1 MIYLIVFLISTFLIS
16 LGLKTKRSF
25 LRRILV
31 FSGILLPC
39 LLAGFRNISVGTD
52 TSGYVLN
59 LYNIA
64 FKTNSFSIFVNIANN
79 IYYSTDILYLLITY
93 VISKFNFSFQ
103 LLLFIY
109 ECLIIIPIYLALKRT
124 ATKPK
129 DITFGMLIFYFTFYN
144 LSLNMIR
151 QSIAISFVL
160 LGFSYLND
168 KSKLKNK
175 LLCIIFILI
184 AIGFHDTAIIS
195 LLIITIYFYF
205 NNIKIKAK
213 QKTLIG
219 MLLIALCIVA
229 LILYKPLLLFI
240 GNSGIYSKALLY
252 LNTFSNFDIDYLGT
266 LLNLI
271 IIFTLALNKKDYK
284 NMNLN
289 YKFGLLLSILNLL
302 ISFMGTFITYVHR
315 IAYYLYYIIIVN
327 YIAPLS
333 SSGSKK
339 NYINVRT
346 LLIISVFFVYWF
358 IVIFLNNSNETLP
371 YIIYK

>member
-1 MIYLIVFLISTFLIS
+1 
-16 LGLKTKRSF
+16 
-25 LRRILV
+25 
-31 FSGILLPC
+31 
-39 LLAGFRNISVGTD
+39 
-52 TSGYVLN
+52 
-59 LYNIA
+59 
-64 FKTNSFSIFVNIANN
+64 
-79 IYYSTDILYLLITY
+79 
-93 VISKFNFSFQ
+93 
-103 LLLFIY
+103 
-109 ECLIIIPIYLALKRT
+109 
-124 ATKPK
+124 
-129 DITFGMLIFYFTFYN
+129 
-144 LSLNMIR
+144 
-151 QSIAISFVL
+151 
-160 LGFSYLND
+160 
-168 KSKLKNK
+168 
-175 LLCIIFILI
+175 
-184 AIGFHDTAIIS
+184 
-195 LLIITIYFYF
+195 
-205 NNIKIKAK
+205 
-213 QKTLIG
+213 